1 MAEPTPHTSHNYRK
15 AVVSVLLLAA
25 SLGLLFTARFSSSF
39 ADWYVLHIYRVLVN
53 VAGRFFGLF
62 PFSVSEVGLY
72 LLSLGFS
79 FLFLRLIVRSFRKN
93 AGWKEWISFGTNCFF
108 TASVL
113 FLIYTICCGVNYN
126 HVSFSESAGIETFPY
141 DVEELA
147 DVCTYLTSQV
157 NALSPK
163 VVRAEDGTAIMG
175 NDVPHLAVSAME
187 HLGTIYKEMDGSY
200 PRPKGLAVPYILS
213 VQHLSGI
220 YSPFTIEANYNS
232 AMVEYNLPF
241 TACHELSHLRG
252 FMQEEEANFIAF
264 LACIHSDSIE
274 FQYSGYLLGWLYAT
288 NQLYRADYEAY
299 QEIYGTL
306 SDDVK
311 CDLAANSAFWRRYD
325 GRIAEVANQIN
336 DNYLKAN
343 GQSDGVRSYG
353 RMTDLMVAY
362 CRSLAEDH
370 NPAHGH

>member
-1 MAEPTPHTSHNYRK
+1 
-15 AVVSVLLLAA
+15 
-25 SLGLLFTARFSSSF
+25 
-39 ADWYVLHIYRVLVN
+39 
-53 VAGRFFGLF
+53 
-62 PFSVSEVGLY
+62 
-72 LLSLGFS
+72 
-79 FLFLRLIVRSFRKN
+79 
-93 AGWKEWISFGTNCFF
+93 
-108 TASVL
+108 
-113 FLIYTICCGVNYN
+113 
-126 HVSFSESAGIETFPY
+126 
-141 DVEELA
+141 
-147 DVCTYLTSQV
+147 
-157 NALSPK
+157 
-163 VVRAEDGTAIMG
+163 
-175 NDVPHLAVSAME
+175 
-187 HLGTIYKEMDGSY
+187 
-200 PRPKGLAVPYILS
+200 
-213 VQHLSGI
+213 
-220 YSPFTIEANYNS
+220 
-232 AMVEYNLPF
+232 MVEYNLPF